1 MSRLHSSAPLL
12 PEASR
17 ASRTQEI
24 LRHRR
29 QSSTTA
35 STSSPTTTSAPTS
48 AGRRRE
54 AVHRRTTVVAVPPGR
69 PPPGRRVWH
78 AAGRRRSLPFQQLDD
93 VSSVYGGGP
102 SPTALC
108 GRPSSATALSL
119 LLQSSVF
126 QELEARNA
134 GAAEQPPTAAEDDR
148 VVASSD
154 GGRGR
159 GPSGTRCTTPAPM
172 TRLCGP
178 CTTSGAGPLIQND

>member
-1 MSRLHSSAPLL
+1 MSRLHSSSPLL

-48 AGRRRE
+48 AGQRRE

-126 QELEARNA
+126 QELEAR
-134 GAAEQPPTAAEDDR
+134 QSSLRRLPRTTVSWRRPTAAEGEAHRGR
-148 VVASSD
+148 VV
-154 GGRGR
+154 RR
-159 GPSGTRCTTPAPM
+159 RH
-172 TRLCGP
+172 R
-178 CTTSGAGPLIQND
+178 